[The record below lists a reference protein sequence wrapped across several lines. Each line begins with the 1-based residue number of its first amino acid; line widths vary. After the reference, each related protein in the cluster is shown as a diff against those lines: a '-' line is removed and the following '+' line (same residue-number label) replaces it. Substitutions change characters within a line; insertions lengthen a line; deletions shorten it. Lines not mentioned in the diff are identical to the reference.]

1 MYCVIAT
8 DRTNPDAAKRLQP
21 DDKFLRG
28 GASAHF
34 QDSGANSYSLVNDE
48 AASPVSCPGARGNA

>member
-8 DRTNPDAAKRLQP
+8 DRTNPDAAKLLQP

-28 GASAHF
+28 GASAHV
-34 QDSGANSYSLVNDE
+34 QDAGGNSYSLVNGE
-48 AASPVSCPGARGNA
+48 AASLASCSAAHGNA